1 MNTDFVIE
9 PKYNNDVGFI
19 HLEESRKLVRHYEM
33 NEYNQFSGER
43 HITLDVYEDGLIQC
57 YEKSM
62 SCSSHTI
69 SLIFTIELTN
79 GEKIDTTLLEL
90 IDNIYSPFCEKK
102 IIENMNDGYGYSDIA
117 PLIDGLP
124 YRPYISGFHRPTLI
138 RHGGNDS
145 GGRIIL
151 FKETFQTLQTIKK
164 LYDKIVIF

>member
-9 PKYNNDVGFI
+9 PKYDNGVGFI
-19 HLEESRKLVRHYEM
+19 HLEESRKLMRHYEM
-33 NEYNQFSGER
+33 DEYNEVWGGK

-57 YEKSM
+57 YEKYM
-62 SCSSHTI
+62 SCSRYYQEHPPII

-79 GEKIDTTLLEL
+79 GEKINITLLEL

-102 IIENMNDGYGYSDIA
+102 QIDCQPVEFWYGAD
-117 PLIDGLP
+117 
-124 YRPYISGFHRPTLI
+124 
-138 RHGGNDS
+138 
-145 GGRIIL
+145 GRIPFVKGFSRGIPRSGTGPDHEGRIYL